1 MLTFYCRNPNSP
13 SNTEKY
19 ETLSMIS
26 DGIGFMSFGIYV
38 RYFLRYLKKF

>member
-19 ETLSMIS
+19 ETLNMIS
-26 DGIGFMSFGIYV
+26 DGIGFMSFWN
-38 RYFLRYLKKF
+38 FCALFFTLS